1 MEKESSFHFEQE
13 LVNELRERWNSTLQE
28 VAKKVFTA
36 VGRRLPEDITPEELP
51 SLLEQ
56 ATEQKIREKK
66 ESAKFVVVS
75 ASAGVGKTTV
85 GQILNSFGMERLPRV
100 TTRERR
106 PDEVD
111 GQDYFF
117 VSRPAFE
124 ERKERGDLLYY
135 KETYG
140 EGRGIAKDVFDKHL
154 ASGKKFYAEGD
165 ALAYS
170 EIAKRPEYQDVQYQ
184 SIFLLPPSFD
194 DMLSRTAQRTQ
205 REVAEGGQEI
215 DQREVMERLEKSNY
229 YLGESGDHVVS
240 GVYDGFLVNDD
251 LRRVEEKLRSYV

>member
-1 MEKESSFHFEQE
+1 MEEEPSFHFEQE
-13 LVNELRERWNSTLQE
+13 QINELRERWNSTLHA
-28 VAKKVFTA
+28 VAEKVYAA
-36 VGRRLPEDITPEELP
+36 VGQELPENITPEELP

-56 ATEQKIREKK
+56 VTEQKIGEKK
-66 ESAKFVVVS
+66 DSAKFVVIS

-85 GQILNSFGMERLPRV
+85 GQILNSLGMEHLPRV

-106 PDEVD
+106 PSEVD
-111 GQDYFF
+111 GQDYLFID
-117 VSRPAFE
+117 RPEFE
-124 ERKERGDLLYY
+124 ARKGRGDFLYY

-140 EGRGIAKDVFDKHL
+140 EGRGIAKDVFDKYL

-170 EIAKRPEYQDVQYQ
+170 EIAKQPEYQDVQYQ

-194 DMLSRTAQRTQ
+194 DMLSRMAQRTQ
-205 REVAEGGQEI
+205 KETAEGGQEI
-215 DQREVMERLEKSNY
+215 DQREVMERLEKGNY

-251 LRRVEEKLRSYV
+251 LRRVEEKLREYV